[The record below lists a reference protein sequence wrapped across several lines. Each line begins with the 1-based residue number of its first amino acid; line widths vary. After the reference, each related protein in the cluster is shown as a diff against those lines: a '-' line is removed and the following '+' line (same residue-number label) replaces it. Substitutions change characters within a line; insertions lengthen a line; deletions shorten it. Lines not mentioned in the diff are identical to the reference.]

1 MEPVDINSK
10 ELQELKSEFNDLK
23 ETLNKQRIVN
33 KELLDQIRR
42 QKTSFIGKDLAKRM
56 SMDIITIPM
65 IIVICHAVGWPI
77 WFAVAVSI
85 WALIDLIAVL
95 VGRKKFDT
103 RRKMLD
109 GDVLTVAKT
118 VKEYKRFY
126 HLSVVVGA
134 IPAVALVAFVL
145 IRIYT
150 QSAPDENMLFPTA
163 IYIFTCV
170 AGVLYAVKTYRK
182 KMEACD
188 NLIDVKTYRKKM
200 EACDNLID
208 SLERE

>member
-1 MEPVDINSK
+1 MSKTMEPVDINSK

-33 KELLDQIRR
+33 KELLAQVQK

-65 IIVICHAVGWPI
+65 IIVICHAIGWPM
-77 WFAVAVSI
+77 WFAAAVSI
-85 WALIDLIAVL
+85 WALIDLLAVL
-95 VGRKKFDT
+95 VGRKRFDT
-103 RRKMLD
+103 QKMLD
-109 GDVLTVAKT
+109 DDVLTVAKT
-118 VKEYKRFY
+118 VKEYKKFY
-126 HLSVVVGA
+126 HLSMIGA
-134 IPAVALVAFVL
+134 IPAIALVAFIL

-170 AGVLYAVKTYRK
+170 AGVLFSV
-182 KMEACD
+182 
-188 NLIDVKTYRKKM
+188 LFSVKTYRKKM

-208 SLERE
+208 SLENKSESITA

>member
-10 ELQELKSEFNDLK
+10 ELQKLKSDFNDLK

-33 KELLDQIRR
+33 KELLVQVQK

-65 IIVICHAVGWPI
+65 IIVICHAIGWPM
-77 WFAVAVSI
+77 WFAAAVSI
-85 WALIDLIAVL
+85 WALIDLLAVL
-95 VGRKKFDT
+95 VGRKRFDT
-103 RRKMLD
+103 QKMLD
-109 GDVLTVAKT
+109 DDVLTVTKT
-118 VKEYKRFY
+118 VKEYKKFY
-126 HLSVVVGA
+126 HLSMMIGA
-134 IPAVALVAFVL
+134 IPAVAQVAFIL

-170 AGVLYAVKTYRK
+170 AGVLFS
-182 KMEACD
+182 
-188 NLIDVKTYRKKM
+188 VKTYRKKM

-208 SLERE
+208 SLENE

>member
-1 MEPVDINSK
+1 MSKTMEPVDINSK
-10 ELQELKSEFNDLK
+10 ELQELKSEFNELK

-33 KELLDQIRR
+33 KELLAQV
-42 QKTSFIGKDLAKRM
+42 QKQKASFIGKDLAKRM

-65 IIVICHAVGWPI
+65 IIVICHAIGWPM
-77 WFAVAVSI
+77 WFAAAVSL

-103 RRKMLD
+103 QKMLD
-109 GDVLTVAKT
+109 DDILTVAKT
-118 VKEYKRFY
+118 VKEYKKFY
-126 HLSVVVGA
+126 HLSMVIGA
-134 IPAVALVAFVL
+134 IPAVALVAFIL

-150 QSAPDENMLFPTA
+150 QSALDKNMLLPTA

-170 AGVLYAVKTYRK
+170 AGVLFS
-182 KMEACD
+182 
-188 NLIDVKTYRKKM
+188 VKTYRKKM

-208 SLERE
+208 SLENK

>member
-1 MEPVDINSK
+1 MSKTMEPVDINSK
-10 ELQELKSEFNDLK
+10 ELQKLKSEFNELK

-33 KELLDQIRR
+33 KELLAQV
-42 QKTSFIGKDLAKRM
+42 QKQKASFIGKDLAKRM

-85 WALIDLIAVL
+85 WALIDLVAVL

-103 RRKMLD
+103 RKMLD
-109 GDVLTVAKT
+109 DDVLTAAKT

-188 NLIDVKTYRKKM
+188 NLID
-200 EACDNLID
+200 
-208 SLERE
+208 SLESE

>member
-33 KELLDQIRR
+33 QELLEQIRK
-42 QKTSFIGKDLAKRM
+42 QKTSFIGKDLTKRM

-95 VGRKKFDT
+95 VGRIKFDT
-103 RRKMLD
+103 RKMLD
-109 GDVLTVAKT
+109 DDVLTAAKT

-188 NLIDVKTYRKKM
+188 NLI
-200 EACDNLID
+200 E
-208 SLERE
+208 SLENE

>member
-33 KELLDQIRR
+33 KELLDQIRK
-42 QKTSFIGKDLAKRM
+42 QKTSFIGKDLTKRM

-85 WALIDLIAVL
+85 WALIDLVAVL

-103 RRKMLD
+103 RKMLD

-145 IRIYT
+145 VRIYT
-150 QSAPDENMLFPTA
+150 QSASDDNMLLPTA
-163 IYIFTCV
+163 IYIFACL
-170 AGVLYAVKTYRK
+170 AGIL
-182 KMEACD
+182 
-188 NLIDVKTYRKKM
+188 LSIKTYRKKM

-208 SLERE
+208 SLESE

>member
-10 ELQELKSEFNDLK
+10 ELQELKSEYNDLK

-33 KELLDQIRR
+33 KELLEQIRK
-42 QKTSFIGKDLAKRM
+42 QKTSFIGKDLTKRM
-56 SMDIITIPM
+56 SLDIITIPM

-85 WALIDLIAVL
+85 WALIDLVAVL

-103 RRKMLD
+103 QKMLGD
-109 GDVLTVAKT
+109 DVLTAAKT

-170 AGVLYAVKTYRK
+170 AGVLYAIKTYRK
-182 KMEACD
+182 TMEACD
-188 NLIDVKTYRKKM
+188 NLI
-200 EACDNLID
+200 E
-208 SLERE
+208 SLENE

>member
-33 KELLDQIRR
+33 KELLEQIRK
-42 QKTSFIGKDLAKRM
+42 QKTSFIGKDLTKRM

-65 IIVICHAVGWPI
+65 IIVICHAVGWPV

-85 WALIDLIAVL
+85 WALIDLVAVL
-95 VGRKKFDT
+95 VVRKKFDT
-103 RRKMLD
+103 RKMLD
-109 GDVLTVAKT
+109 DDVLTAAKT

-188 NLIDVKTYRKKM
+188 NLID
-200 EACDNLID
+200 
-208 SLERE
+208 SLESE

>member
-10 ELQELKSEFNDLK
+10 ELQELKSEYNDLK

-33 KELLDQIRR
+33 KELLEQIRK
-42 QKTSFIGKDLAKRM
+42 QKTSFIGKDLTKRM

-103 RRKMLD
+103 RKMLD
-109 GDVLTVAKT
+109 DDVLTAAKT

-134 IPAVALVAFVL
+134 IPAVALLAFVL
-145 IRIYT
+145 VRIYA
-150 QSAPDENMLFPTA
+150 QSAPDDNMMLPTA
-163 IYIFTCV
+163 IYIFACL
-170 AGVLYAVKTYRK
+170 AGILLSIKTYRK
-182 KMEACD
+182 
-188 NLIDVKTYRKKM
+188 TM

-208 SLERE
+208 SLESE

>member
-33 KELLDQIRR
+33 QELLEQIRK
-42 QKTSFIGKDLAKRM
+42 QKTSFIGKDLTKRM

-85 WALIDLIAVL
+85 WALIDLLAVL
-95 VGRKKFDT
+95 AGRKKFDT
-103 RRKMLD
+103 RKMLD
-109 GDVLTVAKT
+109 DDVLTAAKT

-150 QSAPDENMLFPTA
+150 QSAPDDNMMLPTA
-163 IYIFTCV
+163 IYIFACL
-170 AGVLYAVKTYRK
+170 AGIL
-182 KMEACD
+182 
-188 NLIDVKTYRKKM
+188 LSVKTYRKKM

-208 SLERE
+208 SLENE

>member
-1 MEPVDINSK
+1 MSKTMEPVDINSK

-23 ETLNKQRIVN
+23 ETLNKQRIVH
-33 KELLDQIRR
+33 KELLAQVQK

-65 IIVICHAVGWPI
+65 IIVICYVIGWPM
-77 WFAVAVSI
+77 WFAAAVSL

-95 VGRKKFDT
+95 VERKKFDT
-103 RRKMLD
+103 QKMLD
-109 GDVLTVAKT
+109 DDVLTVAKT
-118 VKEYKRFY
+118 VKEYKKFY
-126 HLSVVVGA
+126 HLSLVIGA
-134 IPAVALVAFVL
+134 IPAVTLVAFIL

-188 NLIDVKTYRKKM
+188 NLI
-200 EACDNLID
+200 E
-208 SLERE
+208 SLENE

>member
-33 KELLDQIRR
+33 KELLEQIRK
-42 QKTSFIGKDLAKRM
+42 QKTSFIGKDLTKRM

-85 WALIDLIAVL
+85 WALIDLVAVL

-103 RRKMLD
+103 RKMLD
-109 GDVLTVAKT
+109 DDVLTVAKT

-188 NLIDVKTYRKKM
+188 NLID
-200 EACDNLID
+200 

>member
-10 ELQELKSEFNDLK
+10 ELQELKSEYNDLK

-33 KELLDQIRR
+33 KELLEQIRK
-42 QKTSFIGKDLAKRM
+42 QKTSFIGKDLTKRM
-56 SMDIITIPM
+56 SLDIITIPM

-103 RRKMLD
+103 QKMLD
-109 GDVLTVAKT
+109 DDVLTAAKT

-145 IRIYT
+145 VRIYA
-150 QSAPDENMLFPTA
+150 QSAPDDNMLLPTA
-163 IYIFTCV
+163 IYIFACL
-170 AGVLYAVKTYRK
+170 AGILLSIKTYRK
-182 KMEACD
+182 TMEAC
-188 NLIDVKTYRKKM
+188 NS
-200 EACDNLID
+200 LID

>member
-10 ELQELKSEFNDLK
+10 ELQELKSEYNDLK

-33 KELLDQIRR
+33 KELLEQIRK
-42 QKTSFIGKDLAKRM
+42 QKTSFIGKDLTKRM
-56 SMDIITIPM
+56 SLDIITIPM

-103 RRKMLD
+103 RKMLD
-109 GDVLTVAKT
+109 DDVLTAAKT

-188 NLIDVKTYRKKM
+188 NLI
-200 EACDNLID
+200 E
-208 SLERE
+208 SLESE

>member
-1 MEPVDINSK
+1 MESVDINSK

-33 KELLDQIRR
+33 KELLEQIRK
-42 QKTSFIGKDLAKRM
+42 QKTSFIGKDLTKRM

-95 VGRKKFDT
+95 IVRKKFDT
-103 RRKMLD
+103 QKMLD

-126 HLSVVVGA
+126 HLSMVVGA

-188 NLIDVKTYRKKM
+188 S
-200 EACDNLID
+200 LID
-208 SLERE
+208 SLESK

>member
-33 KELLDQIRR
+33 KELLEQIRK
-42 QKTSFIGKDLAKRM
+42 QKTSFIGKDLTKRM
-56 SMDIITIPM
+56 SLDIITIPM
-65 IIVICHAVGWPI
+65 IIVICHAVGWPV

-103 RRKMLD
+103 RKMLD
-109 GDVLTVAKT
+109 DDVLTAAKT

-145 IRIYT
+145 TRIYT
-150 QSAPDENMLFPTA
+150 QSAPDDNMMLPTA
-163 IYIFTCV
+163 IYIFACL
-170 AGVLYAVKTYRK
+170 AGILLT
-182 KMEACD
+182 
-188 NLIDVKTYRKKM
+188 VKTYRKKM

-208 SLERE
+208 SLESE

>member
-33 KELLDQIRR
+33 KELLAQV
-42 QKTSFIGKDLAKRM
+42 QKQKASFIGKDLAKRM

-65 IIVICHAVGWPI
+65 IIVICHAVGWPM
-77 WFAVAVSI
+77 WFAAAVSI
-85 WALIDLIAVL
+85 WALIDLVAVL

-103 RRKMLD
+103 QKMLD
-109 GDVLTVAKT
+109 DDVLTAAKT

-126 HLSVVVGA
+126 HLSVVIGA

-182 KMEACD
+182 MMEACD
-188 NLIDVKTYRKKM
+188 NLI
-200 EACDNLID
+200 E
-208 SLERE
+208 SLENE

>member
-33 KELLDQIRR
+33 KELLEQIRK
-42 QKTSFIGKDLAKRM
+42 QKTSFIGKDLTKRM
-56 SMDIITIPM
+56 SLDIITIPM

-85 WALIDLIAVL
+85 WALIDLVAVL

-103 RRKMLD
+103 RKMLD
-109 GDVLTVAKT
+109 DDVLTAAKT

-150 QSAPDENMLFPTA
+150 QSTPDENMLFPTA

-170 AGVLYAVKTYRK
+170 AGVLFS
-182 KMEACD
+182 
-188 NLIDVKTYRKKM
+188 VKTYRKKM

-208 SLERE
+208 SLENE

>member
-23 ETLNKQRIVN
+23 ETLNKQRIIN
-33 KELLDQIRR
+33 KELLAQV
-42 QKTSFIGKDLAKRM
+42 QKQKASFIGKDLAKRM

-65 IIVICHAVGWPI
+65 IIVICHAIGWPM
-77 WFAVAVSI
+77 WFAAAVSI
-85 WALIDLIAVL
+85 WALIDLVAVL
-95 VGRKKFDT
+95 VGRKKFDAQ
-103 RRKMLD
+103 KMLGD
-109 GDVLTVAKT
+109 DVLTAAKT

-188 NLIDVKTYRKKM
+188 NLI
-200 EACDNLID
+200 E
-208 SLERE
+208 SLENE

>member
-33 KELLDQIRR
+33 KELLEQIRK
-42 QKTSFIGKDLAKRM
+42 QKTSFIGKDLTKRM
-56 SMDIITIPM
+56 SLDIITIPM

-85 WALIDLIAVL
+85 WALIDLVAVL

-103 RRKMLD
+103 RKMLD
-109 GDVLTVAKT
+109 DDVLTAAKT

-188 NLIDVKTYRKKM
+188 NLID
-200 EACDNLID
+200 

>member
-33 KELLDQIRR
+33 KELLDQIRK
-42 QKTSFIGKDLAKRM
+42 QKTSFIGKDLTKRM
-56 SMDIITIPM
+56 SLDIITIPM

-85 WALIDLIAVL
+85 WALIDLVAVL

-103 RRKMLD
+103 RKMLD

-150 QSAPDENMLFPTA
+150 QSAPDDNMLLPTA
-163 IYIFTCV
+163 IYIFACL
-170 AGVLYAVKTYRK
+170 AGIL
-182 KMEACD
+182 
-188 NLIDVKTYRKKM
+188 LSIKTYRKKM

-208 SLERE
+208 SLESE

>member
-33 KELLDQIRR
+33 KELLEQIRK
-42 QKTSFIGKDLAKRM
+42 QKTSFIGKDLTKRM
-56 SMDIITIPM
+56 STDIITIPM
-65 IIVICHAVGWPI
+65 IIVICHAVGWPV

-103 RRKMLD
+103 QKMLD
-109 GDVLTVAKT
+109 DDVLTAAKT

-150 QSAPDENMLFPTA
+150 QSAPDDNMMLPTA
-163 IYIFTCV
+163 IYIFACL
-170 AGVLYAVKTYRK
+170 AGIL
-182 KMEACD
+182 
-188 NLIDVKTYRKKM
+188 LSVKTYRKKM

-208 SLERE
+208 SLESE

>member
-10 ELQELKSEFNDLK
+10 ELQELKSEFNDMK

-33 KELLDQIRR
+33 KELLEQIRK
-42 QKTSFIGKDLAKRM
+42 QKTSFIGKDLTKRM

-85 WALIDLIAVL
+85 WALIDLVAVL

-103 RRKMLD
+103 RKMLD
-109 GDVLTVAKT
+109 DDVLTAAKT

-150 QSAPDENMLFPTA
+150 QSAPDDNMMLPTA
-163 IYIFTCV
+163 IYIFACL
-170 AGVLYAVKTYRK
+170 AGIL
-182 KMEACD
+182 
-188 NLIDVKTYRKKM
+188 LSVKTYRKKM

-208 SLERE
+208 SLESE

>member
-10 ELQELKSEFNDLK
+10 ELQELRSEFNDLK

-33 KELLDQIRR
+33 KDLLEQIRK
-42 QKTSFIGKDLAKRM
+42 QKTSFIGKDLTKRM
-56 SMDIITIPM
+56 SLDIITIPM
-65 IIVICHAVGWPI
+65 IIFICHAVGWPV

-95 VGRKKFDT
+95 VGRKIFDT
-103 RRKMLD
+103 RKMLD
-109 GDVLTVAKT
+109 DDVLTAAKT
-118 VKEYKRFY
+118 VKKYKRFY

-150 QSAPDENMLFPTA
+150 QSAPNDNMLLPTA
-163 IYIFTCV
+163 VYIFACL
-170 AGVLYAVKTYRK
+170 AGILLSVKTYKK

-188 NLIDVKTYRKKM
+188 NLID
-200 EACDNLID
+200 L
-208 SLERE
+208 LESE

>member
-10 ELQELKSEFNDLK
+10 ELQELKSEYNDLK

-33 KELLDQIRR
+33 QELLEQIRK
-42 QKTSFIGKDLAKRM
+42 QKTSFIGKDLTKRM

-65 IIVICHAVGWPI
+65 IIVICHAVGWPV

-103 RRKMLD
+103 RKMLD
-109 GDVLTVAKT
+109 DDVLTAAKT

-188 NLIDVKTYRKKM
+188 NLID
-200 EACDNLID
+200 
-208 SLERE
+208 SLESE

>member
-1 MEPVDINSK
+1 MSKTMEPVDINSK

-33 KELLDQIRR
+33 KELLEQIRK
-42 QKTSFIGKDLAKRM
+42 QKTSFIGKDLTKRM

-65 IIVICHAVGWPI
+65 IIVICHAVGWPV

-103 RRKMLD
+103 QKMLD
-109 GDVLTVAKT
+109 DDVLTAAKT

-150 QSAPDENMLFPTA
+150 QSASDGNMMLPTA

-170 AGVLYAVKTYRK
+170 AGVLFSVKTYRK

-188 NLIDVKTYRKKM
+188 S
-200 EACDNLID
+200 LID

>member
-33 KELLDQIRR
+33 KELLEQIRK
-42 QKTSFIGKDLAKRM
+42 QKTSFIGKDLTKRM

-103 RRKMLD
+103 RKMLD
-109 GDVLTVAKT
+109 DDVLTAAKT

-188 NLIDVKTYRKKM
+188 NLID
-200 EACDNLID
+200 
-208 SLERE
+208 SLENKSESITA

>member
-10 ELQELKSEFNDLK
+10 ELQELKSEYNDLK

-33 KELLDQIRR
+33 KELLEQIRK
-42 QKTSFIGKDLAKRM
+42 QKTSFIGKDLTKRM
-56 SMDIITIPM
+56 SLDIITIPM

-103 RRKMLD
+103 RKMLD
-109 GDVLTVAKT
+109 DDVLTAAKT

-126 HLSVVVGA
+126 A

-188 NLIDVKTYRKKM
+188 NLI
-200 EACDNLID
+200 E
-208 SLERE
+208 SLENE

>member
-1 MEPVDINSK
+1 MSKTMEPVDINSK

-33 KELLDQIRR
+33 KELLAQV
-42 QKTSFIGKDLAKRM
+42 QKQKASFIGKDLAKRM

-65 IIVICHAVGWPI
+65 IIVICHAIGWPM
-77 WFAVAVSI
+77 WFAAAVSI
-85 WALIDLIAVL
+85 WALIDLVAVL
-95 VGRKKFDT
+95 VGRKKFDAQ
-103 RRKMLD
+103 KMLGD
-109 GDVLTVAKT
+109 DVLTAAKT

-188 NLIDVKTYRKKM
+188 NLI
-200 EACDNLID
+200 E
-208 SLERE
+208 SLENE

>member
-33 KELLDQIRR
+33 KELLAQV
-42 QKTSFIGKDLAKRM
+42 QKQKASFIGKDLAKRM

-65 IIVICHAVGWPI
+65 IIVICHAIGWPM
-77 WFAVAVSI
+77 WFAAAVSI
-85 WALIDLIAVL
+85 WALIDLLAVL

-103 RRKMLD
+103 RKMLD
-109 GDVLTVAKT
+109 DDVLTAAKT

-126 HLSVVVGA
+126 HLSV
-134 IPAVALVAFVL
+134 
-145 IRIYT
+145 
-150 QSAPDENMLFPTA
+150 TA

-188 NLIDVKTYRKKM
+188 NLID
-200 EACDNLID
+200 

>member
-10 ELQELKSEFNDLK
+10 ELLELKSEFNDLK
-23 ETLNKQRIVN
+23 EALNKQRIVN
-33 KELLDQIRR
+33 KELLAQVQK

-85 WALIDLIAVL
+85 WALIDLVAVL

-103 RRKMLD
+103 RKMLD

-118 VKEYKRFY
+118 VKEYKKFY
-126 HLSVVVGA
+126 HLSMMIGA
-134 IPAVALVAFVL
+134 IPAVALVAFIL

-170 AGVLYAVKTYRK
+170 AGVLFS
-182 KMEACD
+182 
-188 NLIDVKTYRKKM
+188 VKTYRKKM

-208 SLERE
+208 SLENE